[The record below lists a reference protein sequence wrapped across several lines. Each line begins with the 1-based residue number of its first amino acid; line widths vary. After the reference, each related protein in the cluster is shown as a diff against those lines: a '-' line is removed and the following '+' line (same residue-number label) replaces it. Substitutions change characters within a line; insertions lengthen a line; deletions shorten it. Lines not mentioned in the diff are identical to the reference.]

1 MQKLTKFLYSQCTV
15 ADLVLDIISQFGKSP
30 VITFRH
36 EYRVVAKSGITTFFF
51 DYFAFYHSF
60 KEILL
65 SVQYQRNSGAELCF
79 TVFLSVQFV
88 KKFMLAEMAATASKD
103 SLQGLLDNSR
113 EVGNQLSAQ
122 VKNLLRDTTKMGNSI
137 RQYQSMLNVNMTEQE
152 KLNALLSQ
160 KKNEL
165 NERERTINELQDM
178 IKAQND
184 KVQNLL
190 SNVKDA
196 LLGFSTDE
204 LTVREKD
211 GKVYVAMSDKLL
223 FQSGS
228 ARLDKRGEEALG
240 KLAEVLNKQTDIDVF
255 IEGHTDNKPINT
267 VQFKD
272 NWDLSVI
279 RATSVVRI
287 LIKNYNV
294 NPLQIQPS
302 GRGEYMPIDDN
313 ETIEGRS
320 KNRRTEIIMAP
331 KLDKLFQMLQS
342 SEESK

>member
-1 MQKLTKFLYSQCTV
+1 MKKITLFTFLT
-15 ADLVLDIISQFGKSP
+15 
-30 VITFRH
+30 
-36 EYRVVAKSGITTFFF
+36 
-51 DYFAFYHSF
+51 
-60 KEILL
+60 ILL
-65 SVQYQRNSGAELCF
+65 CTSCV
-79 TVFLSVQFV
+79 TK
-88 KKFMLAEMAATASKD
+88 KKFMLAELAATASKD
-103 SLQGLLDNSR
+103 SLQGLLTDCRNT
-113 EVGNQLSAQ
+113 GNQMSVQ
-122 VKNLLRDTTKMGNSI
+122 IKNLMRDTTKMGNSI
-137 RQYQSMLNVNMTEQE
+137 RHYQSMLNVNMTEQE
-152 KLNALLSQ
+152 KLNALLNQ

-165 NERERTINELQDM
+165 NERERTINELQQM
-178 IKAQND
+178 INAQNE
-184 KVQNLL
+184 KVRKLL
-190 SNVKDA
+190 SSVKDA
-196 LLGFSTDE
+196 LLGFSSDE

-302 GRGEYMPIDDN
+302 GRGEYMPVDDN
-313 ETIEGRS
+313 ETAEGRS

-342 SEESK
+342 TEE

>member
-1 MQKLTKFLYSQCTV
+1 MKKITLFTFLT
-15 ADLVLDIISQFGKSP
+15 
-30 VITFRH
+30 
-36 EYRVVAKSGITTFFF
+36 
-51 DYFAFYHSF
+51 
-60 KEILL
+60 ILL
-65 SVQYQRNSGAELCF
+65 CTSCV
-79 TVFLSVQFV
+79 TK
-88 KKFMLAEMAATASKD
+88 KKFMLAELAATASKD
-103 SLQGLLDNSR
+103 SLQGLLTDCRNT
-113 EVGNQLSAQ
+113 GNQMSVQINAQ
-122 VKNLLRDTTKMGNSI
+122 N
-137 RQYQSMLNVNMTEQE
+137 E
-152 KLNALLSQ
+152 KVRKLLS
-160 KKNEL
+160 
-165 NERERTINELQDM
+165 
-178 IKAQND
+178 
-184 KVQNLL
+184 
-190 SNVKDA
+190 SVKDA
-196 LLGFSTDE
+196 LLGFSSDE

-302 GRGEYMPIDDN
+302 GRGEYMPVDDN
-313 ETIEGRS
+313 ETAEGRS

-342 SEESK
+342 TEE

>member
-1 MQKLTKFLYSQCTV
+1 MKKIALFTLLTLLLCTSCV
-15 ADLVLDIISQFGKSP
+15 TK
-30 VITFRH
+30 
-36 EYRVVAKSGITTFFF
+36 
-51 DYFAFYHSF
+51 
-60 KEILL
+60 
-65 SVQYQRNSGAELCF
+65 
-79 TVFLSVQFV
+79 
-88 KKFMLAEMAATASKD
+88 KKFMMTEAARMASID
-103 SLQGLLDNSR
+103 SLQSLLADCRNT
-113 EVGNQLSAQ
+113 GDQMSAQ
-122 VKNLLRDTTKMGNSI
+122 IKKLLRDTTQMGNSI
-137 RQYQSMLNVNMTEQE
+137 RQYQSMLSTNMTEQE

-165 NERERTINELQDM
+165 SERERTINELQDM
-178 IKAQND
+178 INAQNE
-184 KVQNLL
+184 KVKQLL
-190 SNVKDA
+190 SSVKDA
-196 LLGFSTDE
+196 LLGFSTEE

-287 LIKNYNV
+287 LIKNYGV

-302 GRGEYMPIDDN
+302 GRGEYMPVDDN
-313 ETIEGRS
+313 ETAEGRS

-331 KLDKLFQMLQS
+331 KLDKLFQMLQT
-342 SEESK
+342 SEEAK

>member
-1 MQKLTKFLYSQCTV
+1 MKKITLFTFLT
-15 ADLVLDIISQFGKSP
+15 
-30 VITFRH
+30 
-36 EYRVVAKSGITTFFF
+36 
-51 DYFAFYHSF
+51 
-60 KEILL
+60 ILL
-65 SVQYQRNSGAELCF
+65 CTSCV
-79 TVFLSVQFV
+79 TK
-88 KKFMLAEMAATASKD
+88 KKFMLAELAATASKD
-103 SLQGLLDNSR
+103 SLQGLLTDCRNT
-113 EVGNQLSAQ
+113 GNQMSVQ
-122 VKNLLRDTTKMGNSI
+122 IKNLMRDTTKMGNSI

-152 KLNALLSQ
+152 KLNALLNQ

-165 NERERTINELQDM
+165 NERECTINELQQM
-178 IKAQND
+178 INAQNE
-184 KVQNLL
+184 KVRKLL
-190 SNVKDA
+190 SSVKDA
-196 LLGFSTDE
+196 LLGFSSDE

-272 NWDLSVI
+272 NWDLSVF
-279 RATSVVRI
+279 RAPSVVRI

-302 GRGEYMPIDDN
+302 GRGEYMPVDDN
-313 ETIEGRS
+313 ETAEGRS

-342 SEESK
+342 TEE

>member
-1 MQKLTKFLYSQCTV
+1 MKKITLFTFLT
-15 ADLVLDIISQFGKSP
+15 
-30 VITFRH
+30 
-36 EYRVVAKSGITTFFF
+36 
-51 DYFAFYHSF
+51 
-60 KEILL
+60 ILL
-65 SVQYQRNSGAELCF
+65 CTSCV
-79 TVFLSVQFV
+79 TK
-88 KKFMLAEMAATASKD
+88 KKFMLAELAATASKD
-103 SLQGLLDNSR
+103 SLQGLLTDCRNT
-113 EVGNQLSAQ
+113 GNQMSVQ
-122 VKNLLRDTTKMGNSI
+122 IKNLMRDTTKMGNSI

-152 KLNALLSQ
+152 KLNALLNQ

-165 NERERTINELQDM
+165 NERERTINELQQM
-178 IKAQND
+178 INAQNE
-184 KVQNLL
+184 KVRKLL
-190 SNVKDA
+190 SSVKDA
-196 LLGFSTDE
+196 LLGFSSDE

-267 VQFKD
+267 VQFKY

-302 GRGEYMPIDDN
+302 GRGEYMPVDDN
-313 ETIEGRS
+313 ETAEGRS

-342 SEESK
+342 TEE

>member
-1 MQKLTKFLYSQCTV
+1 MKKITLFTFLT
-15 ADLVLDIISQFGKSP
+15 
-30 VITFRH
+30 
-36 EYRVVAKSGITTFFF
+36 
-51 DYFAFYHSF
+51 
-60 KEILL
+60 ILL
-65 SVQYQRNSGAELCF
+65 CTSCV
-79 TVFLSVQFV
+79 TK
-88 KKFMLAEMAATASKD
+88 KKFMLAELAATASKD
-103 SLQGLLDNSR
+103 SLQGLLTDCRNT
-113 EVGNQLSAQ
+113 GNQMSVQ
-122 VKNLLRDTTKMGNSI
+122 IKNLMRDTTKMGNSI

-152 KLNALLSQ
+152 KLNALLNQ
-160 KKNEL
+160 MINEL
-165 NERERTINELQDM
+165 NERERTINELQQM
-178 IKAQND
+178 INAQNE
-184 KVQNLL
+184 KVRKLL
-190 SNVKDA
+190 SSVKDA
-196 LLGFSTDE
+196 LLGFSSDE

-302 GRGEYMPIDDN
+302 GRGEYMPVDDN
-313 ETIEGRS
+313 ETAEGRS

-342 SEESK
+342 TEE

>member
-1 MQKLTKFLYSQCTV
+1 MKKITLFTFLT
-15 ADLVLDIISQFGKSP
+15 
-30 VITFRH
+30 
-36 EYRVVAKSGITTFFF
+36 
-51 DYFAFYHSF
+51 
-60 KEILL
+60 ILL
-65 SVQYQRNSGAELCF
+65 CTSCV
-79 TVFLSVQFV
+79 TK
-88 KKFMLAEMAATASKD
+88 KKFMLAELAATASED
-103 SLQGLLDNSR
+103 SLQGLLTDCRNT
-113 EVGNQLSAQ
+113 GNQMSVQ
-122 VKNLLRDTTKMGNSI
+122 IKNLMRDTTKMGNSI
-137 RQYQSMLNVNMTEQE
+137 RQYQSMLNVNMTEQA
-152 KLNALLSQ
+152 KLNALLNQ

-165 NERERTINELQDM
+165 NERERTINELQQM
-178 IKAQND
+178 INAQNE
-184 KVQNLL
+184 KVRKLL
-190 SNVKDA
+190 SSVKDA
-196 LLGFSTDE
+196 LLGFSSDE

-302 GRGEYMPIDDN
+302 GRGEYMPVDDN
-313 ETIEGRS
+313 ETAEGRS

-342 SEESK
+342 TEE

>member
-1 MQKLTKFLYSQCTV
+1 MKKITLFTFLT
-15 ADLVLDIISQFGKSP
+15 
-30 VITFRH
+30 
-36 EYRVVAKSGITTFFF
+36 
-51 DYFAFYHSF
+51 
-60 KEILL
+60 ILL
-65 SVQYQRNSGAELCF
+65 CTSCV
-79 TVFLSVQFV
+79 TK
-88 KKFMLAEMAATASKD
+88 KKFMLAELAATASKD
-103 SLQGLLDNSR
+103 SLQGLLTDCRNT
-113 EVGNQLSAQ
+113 GNQMSVQ
-122 VKNLLRDTTKMGNSI
+122 IKNLMHDTTKMGNSI

-152 KLNALLSQ
+152 KLNALLNQ

-165 NERERTINELQDM
+165 NERERTINELQQM
-178 IKAQND
+178 INAQNE
-184 KVQNLL
+184 KVRKLW
-190 SNVKDA
+190 SSVKDA
-196 LLGFSTDE
+196 LLGFSSDE

-302 GRGEYMPIDDN
+302 GRGEYMPVDDN
-313 ETIEGRS
+313 ETAEGRS

-342 SEESK
+342 TEE

>member
-1 MQKLTKFLYSQCTV
+1 MKKITLFTFLT
-15 ADLVLDIISQFGKSP
+15 
-30 VITFRH
+30 
-36 EYRVVAKSGITTFFF
+36 
-51 DYFAFYHSF
+51 
-60 KEILL
+60 ILL
-65 SVQYQRNSGAELCF
+65 CTSCV
-79 TVFLSVQFV
+79 TK
-88 KKFMLAEMAATASKD
+88 KKFMLAELAATASKD
-103 SLQGLLDNSR
+103 SLQGLLTDCRNT
-113 EVGNQLSAQ
+113 GNQMSVQ
-122 VKNLLRDTTKMGNSI
+122 IKNLMRDTTKMGNSI

-152 KLNALLSQ
+152 KLNALLNQ

-165 NERERTINELQDM
+165 NERERTINELQQM
-178 IKAQND
+178 INAQNE
-184 KVQNLL
+184 KVRKLL
-190 SNVKDA
+190 SSVKDA
-196 LLGFSTDE
+196 LLGFSSDE

-294 NPLQIQPS
+294 NPLQIQQS
-302 GRGEYMPIDDN
+302 GRGEYMPVDDN
-313 ETIEGRS
+313 ETAEGRS

-342 SEESK
+342 TEE

>member
-1 MQKLTKFLYSQCTV
+1 MKKITLFTFLT
-15 ADLVLDIISQFGKSP
+15 
-30 VITFRH
+30 
-36 EYRVVAKSGITTFFF
+36 
-51 DYFAFYHSF
+51 
-60 KEILL
+60 ILL
-65 SVQYQRNSGAELCF
+65 CTSCV
-79 TVFLSVQFV
+79 TK
-88 KKFMLAEMAATASKD
+88 KKFMLAELAATASKD
-103 SLQGLLDNSR
+103 SLQGLLTDCRNT
-113 EVGNQLSAQ
+113 GNQMSVQ
-122 VKNLLRDTTKMGNSI
+122 IKNLMRDTTKMGNSI

-152 KLNALLSQ
+152 KLNALLNQ

-165 NERERTINELQDM
+165 NERERTINELQQM
-178 IKAQND
+178 INAQNE
-184 KVQNLL
+184 KVRKLL
-190 SNVKDA
+190 SSVKDA
-196 LLGFSTDE
+196 LLGFSSDE

-302 GRGEYMPIDDN
+302 GRGEYMHIDDN

-320 KNRRTEIIMAP
+320 KNRRTETIMAP

>member
-1 MQKLTKFLYSQCTV
+1 MKKITLFTFLT
-15 ADLVLDIISQFGKSP
+15 
-30 VITFRH
+30 
-36 EYRVVAKSGITTFFF
+36 
-51 DYFAFYHSF
+51 
-60 KEILL
+60 ILL
-65 SVQYQRNSGAELCF
+65 CTSCV
-79 TVFLSVQFV
+79 TK
-88 KKFMLAEMAATASKD
+88 KKFMLAELAATASKD
-103 SLQGLLDNSR
+103 SLQGLLTDCRNT
-113 EVGNQLSAQ
+113 GNQMSVQIKSLM
-122 VKNLLRDTTKMGNSI
+122 RDTTKMGNSI

-152 KLNALLSQ
+152 KLNALLNQ

-165 NERERTINELQDM
+165 NERERTINELQQM
-178 IKAQND
+178 INAQNE
-184 KVQNLL
+184 KVRKLL
-190 SNVKDA
+190 SSVKDA
-196 LLGFSTDE
+196 LLGFSSDE

-302 GRGEYMPIDDN
+302 GRGEYMPVDDD
-313 ETIEGRS
+313 ETAEGRS

-342 SEESK
+342 TEE

>member
-1 MQKLTKFLYSQCTV
+1 MKKITLFTFLT
-15 ADLVLDIISQFGKSP
+15 
-30 VITFRH
+30 
-36 EYRVVAKSGITTFFF
+36 
-51 DYFAFYHSF
+51 
-60 KEILL
+60 ILL
-65 SVQYQRNSGAELCF
+65 CTSCV
-79 TVFLSVQFV
+79 TK
-88 KKFMLAEMAATASKD
+88 KKFMLAELAATASKD
-103 SLQGLLDNSR
+103 SLQGLLTDCRNT
-113 EVGNQLSAQ
+113 GNQMSVQ
-122 VKNLLRDTTKMGNSI
+122 IKNLMRDTTKMGNSI

-152 KLNALLSQ
+152 KLNALLNQ

-165 NERERTINELQDM
+165 NERECTINELQQM
-178 IKAQND
+178 INAQNE
-184 KVQNLL
+184 KVRKLL
-190 SNVKDA
+190 SSVKDA
-196 LLGFSTDE
+196 LLGFSSDE

-267 VQFKD
+267 VHFKD
-272 NWDLSVI
+272 IWDLSVI

-302 GRGEYMPIDDN
+302 GRGEYMPVDDN
-313 ETIEGRS
+313 ETAEGRS

-342 SEESK
+342 TEE

>member
-1 MQKLTKFLYSQCTV
+1 MKKITLFTFLT
-15 ADLVLDIISQFGKSP
+15 
-30 VITFRH
+30 
-36 EYRVVAKSGITTFFF
+36 
-51 DYFAFYHSF
+51 
-60 KEILL
+60 ILL
-65 SVQYQRNSGAELCF
+65 CTSCV
-79 TVFLSVQFV
+79 TK
-88 KKFMLAEMAATASKD
+88 KKFMLAELAATASKD
-103 SLQGLLDNSR
+103 SLQGLLTDCRNT
-113 EVGNQLSAQ
+113 GNQMSVQ
-122 VKNLLRDTTKMGNSI
+122 IKNLMRDTTKMGNSI

-152 KLNALLSQ
+152 KLNALLNQ

-165 NERERTINELQDM
+165 NERECTINELQQM
-178 IKAQND
+178 INAQNE
-184 KVQNLL
+184 KVRKLL
-190 SNVKDA
+190 SSVKDA
-196 LLGFSTDE
+196 LLGFSSDE

-302 GRGEYMPIDDN
+302 GRGEYMPVDDN
-313 ETIEGRS
+313 ETAEGRS

-331 KLDKLFQMLQS
+331 KLDKLFQKLQS
-342 SEESK
+342 TEE

>member
-1 MQKLTKFLYSQCTV
+1 MKKITLFTFLT
-15 ADLVLDIISQFGKSP
+15 
-30 VITFRH
+30 
-36 EYRVVAKSGITTFFF
+36 
-51 DYFAFYHSF
+51 
-60 KEILL
+60 ILL
-65 SVQYQRNSGAELCF
+65 CTSCV
-79 TVFLSVQFV
+79 TK
-88 KKFMLAEMAATASKD
+88 KKFMLAELAATASKD
-103 SLQGLLDNSR
+103 SLQGLLTDCRNT
-113 EVGNQLSAQ
+113 GNQMSVQ
-122 VKNLLRDTTKMGNSI
+122 IKNLMRDTTKMGNSI

-152 KLNALLSQ
+152 KLNALLNQ

-165 NERERTINELQDM
+165 NERERTINELQQM
-178 IKAQND
+178 INAQNE
-184 KVQNLL
+184 KVRKLL
-190 SNVKDA
+190 SSVKDA
-196 LLGFSTDE
+196 LLGFSSDE

-279 RATSVVRI
+279 RATTVVRI

-302 GRGEYMPIDDN
+302 GRGEYMPVDDN

>member
-1 MQKLTKFLYSQCTV
+1 MKKITLFTFLT
-15 ADLVLDIISQFGKSP
+15 
-30 VITFRH
+30 
-36 EYRVVAKSGITTFFF
+36 
-51 DYFAFYHSF
+51 
-60 KEILL
+60 ILL
-65 SVQYQRNSGAELCF
+65 CTSCV
-79 TVFLSVQFV
+79 TK
-88 KKFMLAEMAATASKD
+88 KKFMLAELAATASKD
-103 SLQGLLDNSR
+103 SLQGLLTDCRNT
-113 EVGNQLSAQ
+113 GNQMSVQ
-122 VKNLLRDTTKMGNSI
+122 IKNLMRDTTKMGNSI

-152 KLNALLSQ
+152 KLNALLNQ

-165 NERERTINELQDM
+165 NERERTINELQQM
-178 IKAQND
+178 INAQNE
-184 KVQNLL
+184 KVRKLL
-190 SNVKDA
+190 SSVRDA
-196 LLGFSTDE
+196 LLGFSSDE

-302 GRGEYMPIDDN
+302 GRGEYMPVDDN
-313 ETIEGRS
+313 ETAEGRS

-342 SEESK
+342 TEE

>member
-1 MQKLTKFLYSQCTV
+1 MKKITLFTFLT
-15 ADLVLDIISQFGKSP
+15 
-30 VITFRH
+30 
-36 EYRVVAKSGITTFFF
+36 
-51 DYFAFYHSF
+51 
-60 KEILL
+60 ILL
-65 SVQYQRNSGAELCF
+65 CTSCV
-79 TVFLSVQFV
+79 TK
-88 KKFMLAEMAATASKD
+88 KKFMLAELAATASKD
-103 SLQGLLDNSR
+103 SLQGLLTDCRNT
-113 EVGNQLSAQ
+113 GNQMSVQ
-122 VKNLLRDTTKMGNSI
+122 IKNLMRDTTKMGNSI

-152 KLNALLSQ
+152 KLNALLNQ

-165 NERERTINELQDM
+165 NERECTINELQQM
-178 IKAQND
+178 INAQNEKD
-184 KVQNLL
+184 RKLL
-190 SNVKDA
+190 SSVKDA
-196 LLGFSTDE
+196 LLGFSSDE

-302 GRGEYMPIDDN
+302 GRGEYMPVDDN
-313 ETIEGRS
+313 ETAEGRS

-342 SEESK
+342 TEE

>member
-1 MQKLTKFLYSQCTV
+1 MMT
-15 ADLVLDIISQFGKSP
+15 
-30 VITFRH
+30 
-36 EYRVVAKSGITTFFF
+36 E
-51 DYFAFYHSF
+51 
-60 KEILL
+60 
-65 SVQYQRNSGAELCF
+65 
-79 TVFLSVQFV
+79 
-88 KKFMLAEMAATASKD
+88 AARIASID
-103 SLQGLLDNSR
+103 SLQSLLTDCRNT
-113 EVGNQLSAQ
+113 GDQLSAQ
-122 VKNLLRDTTKMGNSI
+122 IKKLLRDTTQMGNSI
-137 RQYQSMLNVNMTEQE
+137 RQYQSMLSTNMTEQE

-165 NERERTINELQDM
+165 SERERTINELQDM
-178 IKAQND
+178 INAQNE
-184 KVQNLL
+184 KVKQLL
-190 SNVKDA
+190 NSVKDA

-279 RATSVVRI
+279 RAAVRR
-287 LIKNYNV
+287 L
-294 NPLQIQPS
+294 S
-302 GRGEYMPIDDN
+302 W
-313 ETIEGRS
+313 
-320 KNRRTEIIMAP
+320 
-331 KLDKLFQMLQS
+331 LQS
-342 SEESK
+342 WTSCSRCYRLPKRLNKKIIIRDCQKVDSLLLYRNKAIIFIALYDITHPCFY

>member
-1 MQKLTKFLYSQCTV
+1 MKKITLFTFLT
-15 ADLVLDIISQFGKSP
+15 
-30 VITFRH
+30 
-36 EYRVVAKSGITTFFF
+36 
-51 DYFAFYHSF
+51 
-60 KEILL
+60 ILL
-65 SVQYQRNSGAELCF
+65 CTSCV
-79 TVFLSVQFV
+79 TK
-88 KKFMLAEMAATASKD
+88 KKFMLAELAATASKD
-103 SLQGLLDNSR
+103 SLQGLLTDCRNT
-113 EVGNQLSAQ
+113 GNQMSVQ
-122 VKNLLRDTTKMGNSI
+122 IKNLMRDTTKMGNSI

-152 KLNALLSQ
+152 KLNALLNQ

-165 NERERTINELQDM
+165 NERERTINELQQM
-178 IKAQND
+178 INAQNE
-184 KVQNLL
+184 KVRKLL
-190 SNVKDA
+190 SSVKDA
-196 LLGFSTDE
+196 LLGFSSDE

-279 RATSVVRI
+279 RATSDVRI

-302 GRGEYMPIDDN
+302 GRGEYMPVDDN
-313 ETIEGRS
+313 ETAEGRS

-342 SEESK
+342 TEE

>member
-1 MQKLTKFLYSQCTV
+1 MKKITLFTLLTLLFCTSCV
-15 ADLVLDIISQFGKSP
+15 TK
-30 VITFRH
+30 
-36 EYRVVAKSGITTFFF
+36 
-51 DYFAFYHSF
+51 
-60 KEILL
+60 
-65 SVQYQRNSGAELCF
+65 
-79 TVFLSVQFV
+79 
-88 KKFMLAEMAATASKD
+88 KKFMLAEMAATVSKD
-103 SLQGLLDNSR
+103 SLQGLLTDCRHTNA
-113 EVGNQLSAQ
+113 QMSAQ
-122 VKNLLRDTTKMGNSI
+122 IKNLLRDTTKMGNSI
-137 RQYQSMLNVNMTEQE
+137 RQYQSMLNMNMTEQE
-152 KLNALLSQ
+152 KLNALLNQ

-165 NERERTINELQDM
+165 NERERTINELQQM
-178 IKAQND
+178 INAQNE

-190 SNVKDA
+190 SSVKDA
-196 LLGFSTDE
+196 LLGFSSDE

-287 LIKNYNV
+287 LIKNYGV

-302 GRGEYMPIDDN
+302 GRGEYMPVDDN
-313 ETIEGRS
+313 ETAEGRS

-331 KLDKLFQMLQS
+331 KLDKLFKMLQS
-342 SEESK
+342 SEESH

>member
-1 MQKLTKFLYSQCTV
+1 MKKITLFTFLT
-15 ADLVLDIISQFGKSP
+15 
-30 VITFRH
+30 
-36 EYRVVAKSGITTFFF
+36 
-51 DYFAFYHSF
+51 
-60 KEILL
+60 ILL
-65 SVQYQRNSGAELCF
+65 CTSCV
-79 TVFLSVQFV
+79 TK
-88 KKFMLAEMAATASKD
+88 KKFMLAELAATASKD
-103 SLQGLLDNSR
+103 SLQGLLTDCRNTR
-113 EVGNQLSAQ
+113 NQMSVQ
-122 VKNLLRDTTKMGNSI
+122 IKNLMRDTTKMGNSI

-152 KLNALLSQ
+152 KLNALLNQ

-165 NERERTINELQDM
+165 NERERTINELQQM
-178 IKAQND
+178 INAQNE
-184 KVQNLL
+184 KVRKLL
-190 SNVKDA
+190 SSVKDA
-196 LLGFSTDE
+196 LLGFSSDE

-302 GRGEYMPIDDN
+302 GRGEYMPVDDN
-313 ETIEGRS
+313 ETAEGRS

-342 SEESK
+342 TEE